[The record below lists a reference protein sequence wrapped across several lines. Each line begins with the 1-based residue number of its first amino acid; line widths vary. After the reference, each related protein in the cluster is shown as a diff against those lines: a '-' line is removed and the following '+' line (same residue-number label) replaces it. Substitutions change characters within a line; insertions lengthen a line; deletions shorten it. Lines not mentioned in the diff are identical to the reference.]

1 MNRSLSLLFLLCGA
15 GAMRA
20 NDVSGI
26 SYFNVRP
33 VQSHPMQQNLL
44 VDQATDTGRVL
55 RMKGIQ
61 ATAFLGNQLQL
72 KNWVNILVLAEN
84 LK

>member
-33 VQSHPMQQNLL
+33 VQADIVQQNSLL
-44 VDQATDTGRVL
+44 PDQVTETGRVL
-55 RMKGIQ
+55 RMKGMQ
-61 ATAFLGNQLQL
+61 ATAFFG
-72 KNWVNILVLAEN
+72 
-84 LK
+84 